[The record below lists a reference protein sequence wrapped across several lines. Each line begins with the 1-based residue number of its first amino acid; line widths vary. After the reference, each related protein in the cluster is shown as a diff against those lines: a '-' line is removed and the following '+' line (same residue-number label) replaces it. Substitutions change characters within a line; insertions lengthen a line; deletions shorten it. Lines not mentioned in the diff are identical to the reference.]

1 MTGQKEKRYYIL
13 YSLASDQQN
22 LKNKLERELVDTD
35 SEVFIPYME
44 YYRRGDKAVK
54 TKQVF
59 PNYTFIYTGMDP
71 MELHKMVREIVG
83 KLQVAVRELGF
94 KEQYYKDGLEADEFT
109 ENEVILYPSVNDEE
123 AEFLD
128 LLRQGNGLLTM
139 SAGYDDGSKKY
150 VVMEGPLKAF
160 QDKIIDVDK
169 HSRKA
174 FLAFSINGSRAQAGF
189 ECKPKA
195 YWFPKEDSRIVSLA
209 DGTEVD
215 LEELKR
221 SVMKI

>member
-1 MTGQKEKRYYIL
+1 MIGQDEKRYYIL
-13 YSLASDQQN
+13 YSLASDQKN
-22 LKNKLERELVDTD
+22 LKNKLERELAGTN

-54 TKQVF
+54 TKPVF
-59 PNYTFIYTGMDP
+59 PNYTFIYTGMDS
-71 MELHKMVREIVG
+71 MELHKLVRDIVG
-83 KLQVAVRELGF
+83 KLRVAVRELRF
-94 KEQYYKDGLEADEFT
+94 KEQYYKDGIEADESL
-109 ENEVILYPSVNDEE
+109 EDEIVLYPSVSDDE
-123 AEFLD
+123 AEFLN

-139 SAGYDDGSKKY
+139 SAGYDDGNKKY

-160 QDKIIDVDK
+160 RDKIIDVDK

-174 FLAFSINGSRAQAGF
+174 FLTFYINGNHVQAGF
-189 ECKPKA
+189 ECKPKT
-195 YWFPKEDSRIVSLA
+195 YWFPKEDSNIAKLE